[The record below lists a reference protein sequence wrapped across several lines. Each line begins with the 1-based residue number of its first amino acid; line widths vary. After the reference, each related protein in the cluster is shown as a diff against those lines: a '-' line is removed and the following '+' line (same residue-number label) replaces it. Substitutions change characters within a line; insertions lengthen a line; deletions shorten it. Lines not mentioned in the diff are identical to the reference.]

1 MKMALICCPECGREV
16 SEHVAAC
23 VHCGASLNQA
33 QEERFALVLLSV
45 NADYEGLAQLIQE
58 TSKLGDRE
66 QAEALLSAPP
76 VLLGRGMTRNEVL
89 SFLKRLGSRA
99 TVKLVRDGG
108 ETESELLSAPEVSQT
123 SLEDR
128 SRERVL
134 WKWWSGLSVFGGLL
148 LMWCA
153 PVFGKWLESA
163 YLLRVDGGMWVGYLL
178 VFYAFMTAAILLT
191 GLLFAVVGV
200 VLFFRKVLRDM

>member
-1 MKMALICCPECGREV
+1 MALIYCPECGREV
-16 SEHVAAC
+16 SEHVAVC
-23 VHCGASLNQA
+23 IHCGASLKQT
-33 QEERFALVLLSV
+33 QEELFALALLSV
-45 NADYEGLAQLIQE
+45 NTDYEGLVQLIQE

-76 VLLGRGMTRNEVL
+76 VLLRRGLTRSEVL

-108 ETESELLSAPEVSQT
+108 ETESELLSAPEVPQT
-123 SLEDR
+123 ALEGR
-128 SRERVL
+128 GRERTL

-153 PVFGKWLESA
+153 PFLGHWLKRT
-163 YLLRVDGGMWVGYLL
+163 YNLRAPILTHDAII
-178 VFYAFMTAAILLT
+178 FHAFMTVAILLT

-200 VLFFRKVLRDM
+200 VIFFRKVLRDM

>member
-1 MKMALICCPECGREV
+1 MALICCPECGREV

-23 VHCGASLNQA
+23 IHCGASLNQA

-45 NADYEGLAQLIQE
+45 NADYEGLVQLIQE
-58 TSKLGDRE
+58 ISKLGDRE
-66 QAEALLSAPP
+66 QIETLLSAPP
-76 VLLGRGMTRNEVL
+76 LLLRRGLTRSEVL

-108 ETESELLSAPEVSQT
+108 ETEAELLSAPEVSPT
-123 SLEDR
+123 SLEGRGRDKT
-128 SRERVL
+128 L

-153 PVFGKWLESA
+153 PVFGMWFRFV
-163 YLLRVDGGMWVGYLL
+163 YNLRAGGMWVEDSI
-178 VFYAFMTAAILLT
+178 VFYAFMTGGILLT
-191 GLLFAVVGV
+191 GLLFAVSGT
-200 VLFFRKVLRDM
+200 VLFFRKVL

>member
-1 MKMALICCPECGREV
+1 MALICCPECGREV

-89 SFLKRLGSRA
+89 SFLKRLGARA
-99 TVKLVRDGG
+99 TVKLVRDGS

>member
-1 MKMALICCPECGREV
+1 MALICCPECGREV

-23 VHCGASLNQA
+23 IHCGASLNQA

-45 NADYEGLAQLIQE
+45 NTDYEGLVQLIQE
-58 TSKLGDRE
+58 ISKLGDRE
-66 QAEALLSAPP
+66 QIETLLSAPP
-76 VLLGRGMTRNEVL
+76 LLLRRGLTRSEVL

-108 ETESELLSAPEVSQT
+108 ETESELLSAPEVSPT
-123 SLEDR
+123 SLEGQG
-128 SRERVL
+128 RERTL

-153 PVFGKWLESA
+153 PVFGMWFRFV
-163 YLLRVDGGMWVGYLL
+163 YNLRAGGMWAEDSV
-178 VFYAFMTAAILLT
+178 VFYAFMTAGILLT
-191 GLLFAVVGV
+191 GLLFAVGGM
-200 VLFFRKVLRDM
+200 VLFFRKVLRDI

>member
-1 MKMALICCPECGREV
+1 MALIYCPECGREI
-16 SEHVAAC
+16 SEYVAAC
-23 VHCGASLNQA
+23 VHCGASLHQA
-33 QEERFALVLLSV
+33 QEERFALALLSV
-45 NADYEGLAQLIQE
+45 NADYEGLIQLIQE
-58 TSKLGDRE
+58 TSKLEDRE
-66 QAEALLSAPP
+66 QAETLLSAPP

-123 SLEDR
+123 SLEGR

-134 WKWWSGLSVFGGLL
+134 WKWWSGLSIFGGLL

-153 PVFGKWLESA
+153 PVFGMWFRSA
-163 YLLRVDGGMWVGYLL
+163 YNLRAGGMWAEDSI
-178 VFYAFMTAAILLT
+178 VFYAFMTAGILLT
-191 GLLFAVVGV
+191 GLLFAVSGT
-200 VLFFRKVLRDM
+200 VLFFRKVL

>member
-1 MKMALICCPECGREV
+1 MALICCSECGREV

-23 VHCGASLNQA
+23 VHCGTSLHQA

-58 TSKLGDRE
+58 TSKLEDRE

-76 VLLGRGMTRNEVL
+76 VLLRRGLTRSEAL
-89 SFLKRLGSRA
+89 SFLKRLGARA

-108 ETESELLSAPEVSQT
+108 ETESELLSAPEVSQA
-123 SLEDR
+123 SLEGR
-128 SRERVL
+128 SRERLL

-153 PVFGKWLESA
+153 PVFGKWLESV

-178 VFYAFMTAAILLT
+178 VFYAFMTAGIQLT
-191 GLLFAVVGV
+191 GLLFAVGGT
-200 VLFFRKVLRDM
+200 VLFFRKVL

>member
-1 MKMALICCPECGREV
+1 MKMALICCSECGREV

-23 VHCGASLNQA
+23 VHCGTSLHQA

-58 TSKLGDRE
+58 TSKLEARE

-76 VLLGRGMTRNEVL
+76 VLLRRGLTRSEAL
-89 SFLKRLGSRA
+89 SFLKRLGARA

-108 ETESELLSAPEVSQT
+108 ETESELLSAPEVSQA
-123 SLEDR
+123 SLEGR
-128 SRERVL
+128 SRERLL

-153 PVFGKWLESA
+153 PVFGKWLESV

-178 VFYAFMTAAILLT
+178 VFYAFMTAGIQLT
-191 GLLFAVVGV
+191 GLLFAVGGT
-200 VLFFRKVLRDM
+200 VLFFRKVL

>member
-1 MKMALICCPECGREV
+1 MSIICCPECGREV

-23 VHCGASLNQA
+23 IHCGAPLEQA
-33 QEERFALVLLSV
+33 LEERFALILLSK
-45 NADYEGLAQLIQE
+45 NSDYEGLIQLVRE
-58 TSKLGDRE
+58 ENRLENRE
-66 QAEALLSAPP
+66 QAEALLSTPP
-76 VLLGRGMTRNEVL
+76 VLLRRRLTRSEVL

-108 ETESELLSAPEVSQT
+108 EAEAELLSAPEISRAAV
-123 SLEDR
+123 EGR
-128 SRERVL
+128 GRERLL

-163 YLLRVDGGMWVGYLL
+163 YLSRVDGGMWVGYLF

-191 GLLFAVVGV
+191 GLLFAVGGA
-200 VLFFRKVLRDM
+200 VLFFRKVLRDR

>member
-1 MKMALICCPECGREV
+1 MSIIYCPECGREV

-23 VHCGASLNQA
+23 IHCGAPLEQA
-33 QEERFALVLLSV
+33 LEERFALILLSK
-45 NADYEGLAQLIQE
+45 NSDYEGLIQLVRE
-58 TSKLGDRE
+58 ENRLENRE
-66 QAEALLSAPP
+66 QAEALLSTPP
-76 VLLGRGMTRNEVL
+76 VLLRRRLTRSEVL

-108 ETESELLSAPEVSQT
+108 EAEAELLSAPEISRAA
-123 SLEDR
+123 LEGR
-128 SRERVL
+128 GRERLL
-134 WKWWSGLSVFGGLL
+134 WKWWSGLSVFVGLL

-163 YLLRVDGGMWVGYLL
+163 YLLRVDGGMWVGYLV
-178 VFYAFMTAAILLT
+178 VFYAFMTAGIQLT
-191 GLLFAVVGV
+191 GLLFAVSGT

>member
-1 MKMALICCPECGREV
+1 MALIYCPECGREV

-23 VHCGASLNQA
+23 IHCGASLKQA

-45 NADYEGLAQLIQE
+45 NADYEGLVQLIQE

-66 QAEALLSAPP
+66 QIETLLSAPP
-76 VLLGRGMTRNEVL
+76 LLLRRGLTRSEVL
-89 SFLKRLGSRA
+89 SLLKRLGSRA

-108 ETESELLSAPEVSQT
+108 ETEDELLSAPEVSQT
-123 SLEDR
+123 SLDGR

-163 YLLRVDGGMWVGYLL
+163 YLLRVDGGMWVGYLF
-178 VFYAFMTAAILLT
+178 VFYAFMTAGIQLT
-191 GLLFAVVGV
+191 GLLFAVGGT
-200 VLFFRKVLRDM
+200 VLFFRKVL

>member
-1 MKMALICCPECGREV
+1 MALIYCPECGREV

-23 VHCGASLNQA
+23 IHCGASLNQA

-45 NADYEGLAQLIQE
+45 NADYEGLVQLIQE
-58 TSKLGDRE
+58 ISKLGDRE
-66 QAEALLSAPP
+66 QIETLLSAPP
-76 VLLGRGMTRNEVL
+76 LLFRRGLTRSEVL

-108 ETESELLSAPEVSQT
+108 ETEAELLSAPEVSPT
-123 SLEDR
+123 SLEGRGRDKT
-128 SRERVL
+128 L

-153 PVFGKWLESA
+153 PVFGMWFRFV
-163 YLLRVDGGMWVGYLL
+163 YNLRAGGMWVEDSI
-178 VFYAFMTAAILLT
+178 VFYAFMTGGILLT
-191 GLLFAVVGV
+191 GLLFAVSGT
-200 VLFFRKVLRDM
+200 VLFFRKVL

>member
-1 MKMALICCPECGREV
+1 MALIYCPECGREV
-16 SEHVAAC
+16 SEHVAVC
-23 VHCGASLNQA
+23 IHCGASLKQA

-45 NADYEGLAQLIQE
+45 NADYEGLVQLIQE
-58 TSKLGDRE
+58 TSKLEDRE
-66 QAEALLSAPP
+66 QAETLLGAPP

-99 TVKLVRDGG
+99 TMKLVRDGG

-123 SLEDR
+123 YLDGR
-128 SRERVL
+128 SRERGL
-134 WKWWSGLSVFGGLL
+134 WKWWSGLSIFGGLL

-200 VLFFRKVLRDM
+200 VLFFHKVLRDM

>member
-1 MKMALICCPECGREV
+1 MPIIYCPECGREV

-23 VHCGASLNQA
+23 IHCGASLKQA

-45 NADYEGLAQLIQE
+45 NADYEGLVQLIQE

-66 QAEALLSAPP
+66 QIETLLSAPP
-76 VLLGRGMTRNEVL
+76 LLLRRGLTRSEVL
-89 SFLKRLGSRA
+89 SLLKRLGSRA

-108 ETESELLSAPEVSQT
+108 ETEDELLSAPEVSQT
-123 SLEDR
+123 SLDGR

-163 YLLRVDGGMWVGYLL
+163 YLSRVDGGMWVGYLF
-178 VFYAFMTAAILLT
+178 VFYAFMTAGIQLT
-191 GLLFAVVGV
+191 GLLFAVGGT
-200 VLFFRKVLRDM
+200 VLFFRKVL

>member
-1 MKMALICCPECGREV
+1 MALIYCPECGREV

-23 VHCGASLNQA
+23 IHCGASLKQA

-45 NADYEGLAQLIQE
+45 NADYEGLVQLIQE

-66 QAEALLSAPP
+66 QIETLLSAPP
-76 VLLGRGMTRNEVL
+76 LLLRRGLTRSEVL
-89 SFLKRLGSRA
+89 SLLKRLGSRA

-108 ETESELLSAPEVSQT
+108 ETEDELLSAPEVSQT
-123 SLEDR
+123 SLDGR

-163 YLLRVDGGMWVGYLL
+163 YLSRVDGGMWVGYLF
-178 VFYAFMTAAILLT
+178 VFYAFMTAGIQLT
-191 GLLFAVVGV
+191 GLLFAVGGT
-200 VLFFRKVLRDM
+200 VLFFRKVL

>member
-1 MKMALICCPECGREV
+1 MALICCSECGREV

-23 VHCGASLNQA
+23 VHCGASLHQA

-45 NADYEGLAQLIQE
+45 NADYDGLVQLIQE
-58 TSKLGDRE
+58 TSKLEDRE
-66 QAEALLSAPP
+66 QAETLLSAPP
-76 VLLGRGMTRNEVL
+76 VLLRRGLTRSEAL
-89 SFLKRLGSRA
+89 SFLKRLGARA

-108 ETESELLSAPEVSQT
+108 ETESELLSAPEVSQA
-123 SLEDR
+123 SLEGR
-128 SRERVL
+128 SRERLL

-153 PVFGKWLESA
+153 PVFGKWLESV

-178 VFYAFMTAAILLT
+178 VFYAFMTAGIQLT
-191 GLLFAVVGV
+191 GLLFAVGGT
-200 VLFFRKVLRDM
+200 VLFFRKVL

>member
-1 MKMALICCPECGREV
+1 MALICCPECGREV

-178 VFYAFMTAAILLT
+178 VFSAFMTAAILLT

>member
-1 MKMALICCPECGREV
+1 MPIIHCPECGREV
-16 SEHVAAC
+16 SEDVVAC
-23 VHCGASLNQA
+23 IRCGASSKQV
-33 QEERFALVLLSV
+33 QEERFALVLLSK
-45 NADYEGLAQLIQE
+45 NMDYEGLLRLVQVEASLE
-58 TSKLGDRE
+58 DRE

-76 VLLGRGMTRNEVL
+76 VLLRRGLTRSEAL

-99 TVKLVRDGG
+99 TMKLVRDGG

-123 SLEDR
+123 SLDGR

-163 YLLRVDGGMWVGYLL
+163 YLLRVDGGMWVGYLF
-178 VFYAFMTAAILLT
+178 VFYAFMTAGIQLT
-191 GLLFAVVGV
+191 GLLFAVGGT
-200 VLFFRKVLRDM
+200 VLFFRKVL

>member
-1 MKMALICCPECGREV
+1 MALICCPECGREV

>member
-1 MKMALICCPECGREV
+1 MKMALICCSECGREV

-23 VHCGASLNQA
+23 VHCGASLHQA

-66 QAEALLSAPP
+66 QAEALLSAPS

-123 SLEDR
+123 SLEGR

-134 WKWWSGLSVFGGLL
+134 WKWWSGLSIFGGLL

-153 PVFGKWLESA
+153 PVFGMWFRSA
-163 YLLRVDGGMWVGYLL
+163 YNLRTGGMWAEDSI
-178 VFYAFMTAAILLT
+178 VFYAFMTAGILLT
-191 GLLFAVVGV
+191 GLLFAVSGT
-200 VLFFRKVLRDM
+200 VLFFRKVL

>member
-1 MKMALICCPECGREV
+1 MSIIYCPECDREV

-23 VHCGASLNQA
+23 IHCGAPLERA
-33 QEERFALVLLSV
+33 LEERFALVLLSK
-45 NADYEGLAQLIQE
+45 NSDYEGLIQLVRE
-58 TSKLGDRE
+58 ENRLEDRK

-123 SLEDR
+123 FLEGR

-134 WKWWSGLSVFGGLL
+134 WKWWSGLSIFGGLL

-153 PVFGKWLESA
+153 PVFGMWFRSA
-163 YLLRVDGGMWVGYLL
+163 YNLRAGGMWAEDSI
-178 VFYAFMTAAILLT
+178 VFYAFMTAGILLT
-191 GLLFAVVGV
+191 GFLIAVSGT
-200 VLFFRKVLRDM
+200 VLFFRKVL

>member
-1 MKMALICCPECGREV
+1 MALIDCPECGREV
-16 SEHVAAC
+16 SEHVAVC
-23 VHCGASLNQA
+23 IHCGASLKQA

-45 NADYEGLAQLIQE
+45 NTDYEGLVQLIQE
-58 TSKLGDRE
+58 TSKLQDRE
-66 QAEALLSAPP
+66 QAETLRGAPP

-89 SFLKRLGSRA
+89 AFLKRLGSRA

-123 SLEDR
+123 SLEGR
-128 SRERVL
+128 SRERVP

-153 PVFGKWLESA
+153 PVFGMWFRSA
-163 YLLRVDGGMWVGYLL
+163 YNLRTGGMWAEDSI
-178 VFYAFMTAAILLT
+178 VFYAFMTAGILLT
-191 GLLFAVVGV
+191 GLLFAVSGT
-200 VLFFRKVLRDM
+200 VLFFRKVL